1 MNSTEVFSKDM
12 KIRNFSVVWFRFS
25 SGIQMGYP
33 EDNLKD

>member
-1 MNSTEVFSKDM
+1 M

-33 EDNLKD
+33 EDNLKDLIDHIE